1 MQCLRLLSFTRL
13 CRLWLTTTM
22 ATEIPLYREP
32 IEPVPND
39 PIDRVIHYH
48 VQTKHHF
55 NRYARALGYLDWA
68 NQPNPFRRFEGT
80 PLISLPLLPPD
91 EDPVAPTY
99 DAIYQYGKVPCQPVN
114 FRTLSRFFEF
124 ALALSA
130 WKKAGESEWPLRSNP
145 SSGNLHPTEGYAV
158 MPQIEGLDL
167 KPGLYHYA
175 PKEHGLELRAEFPTE
190 QIAKLL
196 SPFPSGAFLFGLT
209 SVHWREAW
217 KYGERAFR
225 YCNHDIGHAIGSAR
239 IAGATLGWNMALLDG
254 LSQNTT
260 AMLLG
265 SDRTEDFGEAE
276 TEHPDCLA
284 VIWPV
289 EDVRGE
295 ALGVRGNKQEIPLF
309 LDPALVSDLA
319 SSSWHGKA
327 NRLSGEH
334 GVDWEIIDEAA
345 KASWKVQA
353 QQLIVSLPDSQ
364 FQEAPHPSLLTPHQF
379 SAGQIIRQRR
389 SAVSFDGKT
398 SITTATFFRMMQQVM
413 PCSDRPQLDRPMPW
427 DAWPYE
433 PAIHL
438 LLFVHRVEGL
448 TPGLY
453 FLARD
458 PKKLSFIQQSMNP
471 ELTWTPAPKCPE
483 GLPLYWLLEGDAK
496 KLAIQVSCHQ
506 DIAAD
511 SAFSFG
517 MLAEFEGRL
526 REGGAWWY
534 PRLFWES
541 GLLGQ
546 VLYLEAEAAG
556 VRATGIGCFFD
567 DPVHEIVAMKGL
579 SLQSLYHFTI
589 GGPVE
594 DGRLMTLPP
603 YEHLRREKKE
613 NTRDGHPNDEIRG

>member
-1 MQCLRLLSFTRL
+1 MS
-13 CRLWLTTTM
+13 
-22 ATEIPLYREP
+22 TEKPDFAAP
-32 IEPVPND
+32 AEPVSTD
-39 PIDRVIHYH
+39 PVDRVIRYH
-48 VQTKHHF
+48 IQTKHHF

-68 NQPNPFRRFEGT
+68 NQPDPFRRFEGA
-80 PLISLPLLPPD
+80 PLISLPLLKPD
-91 EDPVAPTY
+91 EEPLAPAY
-99 DAIYQYGKVPCQPVN
+99 DAIYQAGAVACQPVN
-114 FRTLSRFFEF
+114 VHSLSRFFEF

-130 WKKAGESEWPLRSNP
+130 WKKAGESEWALRSNP
-145 SSGNLHPTEGYAV
+145 SSGNLHPTEGYLV
-158 MPQIEGLDL
+158 LPQVHGLDL

-175 PKEHGLELRAEFPTE
+175 PKEHGLELRAEFPAE
-190 QIAKLL
+190 QIARLL
-196 SPFPSGAFLFGLT
+196 APFPSASFFFGLT

-225 YCNHDIGHAIGSAR
+225 YCNHDVGHAIGSAR
-239 IAGATLGWNMALLDG
+239 IAAATLGWNMLLLDG
-254 LSQNTT
+254 LSQNTI

-265 SDRTEDFGEAE
+265 THRTDDFQDVEP
-276 TEHPDCLA
+276 EHPDCLA
-284 VIWPV
+284 VIWPLR
-289 EDVRGE
+289 DVKRE
-295 ALGVRGNKQEIPLF
+295 TLDVKRDMEPAIPLF
-309 LDPALVSDLA
+309 LDSEIVQKLA
-319 SSSWHGKA
+319 ETTWCGKA

-334 GVDWEIIDEAA
+334 GVEWDIIDEVAA
-345 KASWKVQA
+345 ASWKASYEHISVA
-353 QQLIVSLPDSQ
+353 APTPVTSHVSPFTLHDG
-364 FQEAPHPSLLTPHQF
+364 LL
-379 SAGQIIRQRR
+379 AGQIIRQRR

-398 SITTATFFRMMQQVM
+398 SISAATFFRMMQLVM
-413 PCSDRPQLDRPMPW
+413 PQSDRPQLERSMPW
-427 DAWPYE
+427 DAWPYD

-448 TPGLY
+448 KPGLY

-471 ELTWTPAPKCPE
+471 ELTWTPAPGCPE

-506 DIAAD
+506 EIAGD

-517 MLAEFEGRL
+517 MLAEFEGRM
-526 REGGAWWY
+526 RKGGAWWY

-567 DPVHEIVAMKGL
+567 DPVHEIVVMQGR
-579 SLQSLYHFTI
+579 SFQSLYHFTV

-594 DGRLMTLPP
+594 DGRLMTLPA
-603 YEHLRREKKE
+603 YHHLNK
-613 NTRDGHPNDEIRG
+613 

>member
-1 MQCLRLLSFTRL
+1 
-13 CRLWLTTTM
+13 M
-22 ATEIPLYREP
+22 ATEIPLYRES
-32 IEPVPND
+32 IEPVSSD
-39 PIDRVIHYH
+39 PVDRVIRYH

-68 NQPNPFRRFEGT
+68 NQPDPFRRFEGA
-80 PLISLPLLPPD
+80 PLVSLPLLRPD
-91 EDPVAPTY
+91 EEPVSPLY
-99 DAIYQYGKVPCQPVN
+99 DVIYQSSSVPYQPVVVQ
-114 FRTLSRFFEF
+114 TLSRFFEF

-130 WKKAGESEWPLRSNP
+130 WKKAGESEWPLRTNP
-145 SSGNLHPTEGYAV
+145 SSGNLHPTEGYVV

-175 PKEHGLELRAEFPTE
+175 PREHGLELRAEFPAE
-190 QIAKLL
+190 QMARLL
-196 SPFPSGAFLFGLT
+196 APFPRGAFLFGLT

-225 YCNHDIGHAIGSAR
+225 YCNHDVGHAIGSAR
-239 IAGATLGWNMALLDG
+239 ISAATLGWKMALLDG
-254 LSQNTT
+254 TSQETVAT
-260 AMLLG
+260 LLG
-265 SDRTEDFGEAE
+265 TNRVEDFAGVES
-276 TEHPDCLA
+276 EHPDCLA
-284 VIWPV
+284 VMWPLGNV
-289 EDVRGE
+289 KGETLEVKRGK
-295 ALGVRGNKQEIPLF
+295 LTEIPLF
-309 LDPALVSDLA
+309 IDPAVVKDLA
-319 SSSWHGKA
+319 ECTWYGKP

-334 GVDWEIIDEAA
+334 GVHWDIIDEVAE
-345 KASWKVQA
+345 ASWKAQA
-353 QQLIVSLPDSQ
+353 DRLTISLPTNSDLISDTLHASR
-364 FQEAPHPSLLTPHQF
+364 ETNDAGS

-398 SITTATFFRMMQQVM
+398 SISAATFFRMMERVL
-413 PCSDRPQLDRPMPW
+413 PRADRPQLDRPMPW
-427 DAWPYE
+427 DVWPYE

-458 PKKLSFIQQSMNP
+458 PKKLSSIQQSMNS
-471 ELTWTPAPKCPE
+471 ELTWTSTPGCPE
-483 GLPLYWLLEGDAK
+483 DLSLCWLLEGDAK
-496 KLAIQVSCHQ
+496 KLAVQVSCHQ
-506 DIAAD
+506 DIAGD

-567 DPVHEIVAMKGL
+567 DPVHEIVAVKGL
-579 SLQSLYHFTI
+579 SFQSLYHFTI

-603 YEHLRREKKE
+603 YSNLSYR
-613 NTRDGHPNDEIRG
+613 

>member
-1 MQCLRLLSFTRL
+1 
-13 CRLWLTTTM
+13 M
-22 ATEIPLYREP
+22 ATDIPLDREP
-32 IEPVPND
+32 VETVPTD
-39 PIDRVIHYH
+39 PIDRAIRYH

-68 NQPNPFRRFEGT
+68 NQPDPFRRFAGA
-80 PLISLPLLPPD
+80 PLVSLPLLPSD
-91 EDPVAPTY
+91 EDPVSPAY
-99 DAIYQYGKVPCQPVN
+99 DTIYQPGAVACQPVN
-114 FRTLSRFFEF
+114 VRSLSRFFEF

-130 WKKAGESEWPLRSNP
+130 WKKAGESEWALRSNP
-145 SSGNLHPTEGYAV
+145 SSGNLHPTEGYLV
-158 MPQIEGLDL
+158 LPQFDGLNL
-167 KPGLYHYA
+167 KPGLYHYV
-175 PKEHGLELRAEFPTE
+175 PKEHGLELRAEFPAE
-190 QIAKLL
+190 QITRLL
-196 SPFPSGAFLFGLT
+196 APFPTGAFLFGLT

-225 YCNHDIGHAIGSAR
+225 YCNHDAGHAIGTAR
-239 IAGATLGWNMALLDG
+239 IAAATLGWNMALLDG

-265 SDRTEDFGEAE
+265 TSRVDDFSGVEP
-276 TEHPDCLA
+276 EHPDCLA
-284 VIWPV
+284 VIWPLR
-289 EDVRGE
+289 DVKRE
-295 ALGVRGNKQEIPLF
+295 TLDVKRDTEPAIPLF
-309 LDPALVSDLA
+309 LDSEIVQKLA
-319 SSSWHGKA
+319 AATWYGKA

-334 GVDWEIIDEAA
+334 GVEWDIIDDVAA
-345 KASWKVQA
+345 TSWKCTAEQHSVA
-353 QQLIVSLPDSQ
+353 LPR
-364 FQEAPHPSLLTPHQF
+364 LLTNNVSRFTFKESP

-398 SITTATFFRMMQQVM
+398 SISTATFFRMMQLVM
-413 PCSDRPQLDRPMPW
+413 PRSDRPQLDRPMPW
-427 DAWPYE
+427 DVWPYD

-438 LLFVHRVEGL
+438 LIFVHRVEGL
-448 TPGLY
+448 KPGLY
-453 FLARD
+453 FLVRD
-458 PKKLSFIQQSMNP
+458 PQKLSFIQQSMNP
-471 ELTWTPAPKCPE
+471 ELTWTPAPGCPE
-483 GLPLYWLLEGDAK
+483 DLPLYWLLEGDAK
-496 KLAIQVSCHQ
+496 KLATQVSCHQ

-594 DGRLMTLPP
+594 DRRLMTLPA
-603 YEHLRREKKE
+603 YHHL
-613 NTRDGHPNDEIRG
+613 TV